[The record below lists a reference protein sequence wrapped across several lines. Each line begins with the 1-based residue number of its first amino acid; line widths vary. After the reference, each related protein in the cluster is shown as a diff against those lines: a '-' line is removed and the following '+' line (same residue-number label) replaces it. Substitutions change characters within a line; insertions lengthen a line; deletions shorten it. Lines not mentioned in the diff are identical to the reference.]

1 MDISNVYAWRYGTV
15 VLVMAAG
22 AVIWIVLGRYL
33 PEKLW
38 KILNIIGVC
47 VSLAIILKFTVL
59 SRMPGAQHQFAWAA
73 PFTNEFFREMFMN
86 AFLYFPLG
94 LTLSCLIGPW
104 AIVAGFMLSV
114 SIESWQYLECTGLA
128 QGTDVLCNT
137 IGMAVAS
144 VSWVVKRYWDI

>member
-1 MDISNVYAWRYGTV
+1 
-15 VLVMAAG
+15 
-22 AVIWIVLGRYL
+22 
-33 PEKLW
+33 
-38 KILNIIGVC
+38 
-47 VSLAIILKFTVL
+47 
-59 SRMPGAQHQFAWAA
+59 
-73 PFTNEFFREMFMN
+73 MN